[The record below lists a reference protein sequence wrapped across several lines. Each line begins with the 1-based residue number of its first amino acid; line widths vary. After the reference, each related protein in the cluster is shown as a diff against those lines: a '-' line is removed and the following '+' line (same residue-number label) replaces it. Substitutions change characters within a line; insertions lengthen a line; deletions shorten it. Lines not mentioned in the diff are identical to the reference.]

1 MCVVRDR
8 ARALLEPTRALV
20 NEFLA
25 THPELDCEPS
35 RFGTTVFPRLKL
47 GHAGAFVKMLREQFE
62 TSVVP
67 GDFSNSRSTSE
78 SVLRNC
84 RDDTQRTG
92 GSERARCLPANAR
105 LMSIRYCWPVGSGS
119 GKTTTGSQTIGS
131 ARFSPLCFTINR
143 ILSPAATCRLEIA

>member
-84 RDDTQRTG
+84 RDGTQRTG
-92 GSERARCLPANAR
+92 SAWSRARCFPANAQWMNL
-105 LMSIRYCWPVGSGS
+105 LMLAS
-119 GKTTTGSQTIGS
+119 
-131 ARFSPLCFTINR
+131 
-143 ILSPAATCRLEIA
+143 